1 MSKFVNWLKN
11 ACSKLKAA
19 NKRGLEWL
27 GVDGILNMET
37 SALLTIFFMIFFPV
51 CWSMMFSAIVVLGKC
66 LLDKSRGHK
75 NEMHDFICALIG
87 VLVGAIL
94 GPAHAAV
101 TLF

>member
-1 MSKFVNWLKN
+1 MSKFGKWIKN
-11 ACSKLKAA
+11 VWNRAKAA

-27 GVDGILNMET
+27 GTDGLLNMET
-37 SALLTIFFMIFFPV
+37 SALLTIFFMIFFPI

-66 LLDKSRGHK
+66 LLDKSRGHQ

-94 GPAHAAV
+94 GTAHAAV